1 MPLTFEQKLS
11 YLGLALVAGA
21 ACYGLFLLIKRFIQD
36 LRIDNALSKIPMP
49 SGCLPFFGHALS
61 LAAGRPWDV
70 INIDFPQQLKS
81 PIVRFNMFRHRVI
94 LFSEP
99 PLLERV
105 LQTQQRK
112 YIKDRN
118 SFEEFMCLLGNGL
131 VTSEGA
137 KWRHGRTLLSSAMRI
152 EILEDLPEI
161 AIDCTNILLRDLKAN
176 PKGFDLMK
184 GFHRLTLQVIGRA
197 ILSLSPEECET
208 VFARLYLPI
217 VDECNARVWAP
228 WRKVMFWLEGF
239 KERAACLDKLNTYF
253 VDLIQKRWAERQ
265 SGKRNA
271 EDGVKQDI
279 LDLYM
284 SQLGKMDPATVLQL
298 RDDLKTM
305 ILAGHETTAA
315 MLTWTCYE
323 VLSNPEVLQ
332 KVRDEHREFFSTFDI
347 KNKKQYPT
355 LKDLEKKVYGRSCL
369 REALRK
375 YSVVPIVMRVA
386 NEDDFIRK
394 EESGLAHDLSIPAG
408 TAVCV
413 GITAVHN
420 NPTLWPDPRKYNPER
435 FVALDSDMDAV
446 KYSFLPFIAGPRNCL
461 GQHLSLTEA
470 QFILSY
476 LMHHAKGLQLNPEA
490 SGVPHKFIAPVV
502 PEKGLPVD
510 VDEVKLIF

>member
-1 MPLTFEQKLS
+1 MALTFQEKLI
-11 YLGLALVAGA
+11 YLVIAAFAGA
-21 ACYGLFLLIKRFIQD
+21 ILYGVFLLVKRLFQD
-36 LRIDNALSKIPMP
+36 MRIDNALSKVPMP
-49 SGCLPFFGHALS
+49 GGCIPFFGHALS

-70 INIDFPQQLKS
+70 INLTFPAELKS
-81 PIVRFNMFRHRVI
+81 PIVRFNMFRNRVI
-94 LFSEP
+94 LFAEP

-112 YIKDRN
+112 YIKHRA
-118 SFEEFMCLLGNGL
+118 SFEEFMCLLGTGL

-137 KWRHGRTLLSSAMRI
+137 KWRHGRTLLSAAMRI
-152 EILEDLPEI
+152 EILEELPAI
-161 AIDCTNILLRDLKAN
+161 AIECTDHLLKDLKKN
-176 PKGFDLMK
+176 PKGFDLLK

-197 ILSLSPEECET
+197 ILSLNPEECEN

-217 VDECNARVWAP
+217 VDECNARVWSP
-228 WRKVMFWLEGF
+228 WRKYMFWLDGF
-239 KERAACLDKLNTYF
+239 KQRAECLDKLNSYF

-265 SGKRNA
+265 AGKRNA
-271 EDGVKQDI
+271 DVVKQDI

-284 SQLGKMDPATVLQL
+284 KQLDNMKPATIVQL

-305 ILAGHETTAA
+305 ILAGHETTAS

-323 VLSNPEVLQ
+323 VLSNPDVLQ
-332 KVRDEHREFFSTFDI
+332 KIRDEHREFFAQYDI
-347 KNKKQYPT
+347 KKGVFPT

-375 YSVVPIVMRVA
+375 YSPVPIVMRMA
-386 NEDDFIRK
+386 DEDDFIKK
-394 EESGLAHDLSIPAG
+394 EESGFSHDLSIPKG

-420 NPTLWPDPRKYNPER
+420 NPTLWPDPRKYKPER
-435 FVALDSDMDAV
+435 FVALDGDMDSV
-446 KYSFLPFIAGPRNCL
+446 KYSFIPFIAGPRNCM

-476 LMHHAKGLQLNPEA
+476 LMSQTEGLRLNEKA
-490 SGVPHKFIAPVV
+490 SGVPHKFVAPVI
-502 PEKGLPVD
+502 PENGLPVD
-510 VDEVKLIF
+510 VDEVNLIF